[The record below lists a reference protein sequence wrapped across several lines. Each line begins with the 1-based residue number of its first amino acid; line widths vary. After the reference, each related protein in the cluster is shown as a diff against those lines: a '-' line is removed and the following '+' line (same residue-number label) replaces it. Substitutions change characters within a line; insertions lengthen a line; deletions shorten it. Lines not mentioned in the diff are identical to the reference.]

1 MHSSVFLTVPGWDD
15 CVSLCSFFLQ
25 NFFEEED
32 GKEYIYK
39 EPKLTGL
46 SEISQRLLTLYG
58 DKFGQENVRIVQDSN
73 KVSLEGGNND
83 RGCGSDHAFA
93 NRENLFFINWL
104 LSRSELPGVR
114 IFKKDLH
121 SKFMSSQCQLVTH
134 SM

>member
-1 MHSSVFLTVPGWDD
+1 M
-15 CVSLCSFFLQ
+15 Q

-73 KVSLEGGNND
+73 KVFLEK
-83 RGCGSDHAFA
+83 
-93 NRENLFFINWL
+93 REEIMMEVAGRTML
-104 LSRSELPGVR
+104 LQIER
-114 IFKKDLH
+114 IYF
-121 SKFMSSQCQLVTH
+121 S
-134 SM
+134 

>member
-1 MHSSVFLTVPGWDD
+1 M
-15 CVSLCSFFLQ
+15 Q

-73 KVSLEGGNND
+73 KVLLEK
-83 RGCGSDHAFA
+83 
-93 NRENLFFINWL
+93 REEIMMEVVGWTIL
-104 LSRSELPGVR
+104 LQIER
-114 IFKKDLH
+114 ISF
-121 SKFMSSQCQLVTH
+121 S
-134 SM
+134 

>member
-1 MHSSVFLTVPGWDD
+1 M
-15 CVSLCSFFLQ
+15 Q

-46 SEISQRLLTLYG
+46 SEISQRLLTLYE

-73 KVSLEGGNND
+73 KVLLEKREERMMEVVGRTMLFQIERIYFSLSGYCQDPLG
-83 RGCGSDHAFA
+83 
-93 NRENLFFINWL
+93 
-104 LSRSELPGVR
+104 
-114 IFKKDLH
+114 IFNKDLH
-121 SKFMSSQCQLVTH
+121 SKSMSSQCQLVTH